1 MAVNLKG
8 IVAPFTALKQLG
20 KPPHT
25 VAYPIVKKPTA
36 ERYRGFHFNQLDE
49 CIGCGTCGAICQN
62 GAIDMIA
69 IDGIEGKKGDSG
81 LRPRVD
87 NGRCCWCG
95 LCVDVCPTGSLAL
108 TQEYLYVTDDADS
121 FLWIPGVD
129 NPEGANL
136 KSFYP
141 ESAQQSLLDYSRIP
155 MPEMEGLERVKS
167 YAEVVLGYTQ
177 EEAQAEAERC
187 ISCGLCVE
195 ACPEHMHIP
204 EYINAIS
211 QGENDMAVKII
222 YDNNPLGELCGKVCP
237 RRCEDVCS
245 IAVRGEPIAIRWL
258 KRFATEQA
266 EDQEMIREMVAP
278 EILPPNGHKIGIIGA
293 GPSGLTAGYYLA
305 LKGYDV
311 TIYEAKEKA
320 GGMTMYGIPKYRL
333 PLESL
338 QKQIDYMRSIGVKIN
353 FNTKVGVDI
362 SFQDLQ
368 EQNEAVFIGIGFE
381 VPYTLGI
388 KGEDFKG
395 SIQAVNFLREVNAER
410 PVEIGKRVVVIGG
423 GNVAIDGAR
432 MARRFGSEVT
442 ILYRRRVADMPAD
455 WEEIKGAEEEGVKI
469 LTQAIPL
476 EVLADEQGQ
485 VTSIKYGMAEML
497 DDGKGGRPRPRLIEG
512 DEHIMPVDT
521 IVGAI
526 GQEADYSFIPEA
538 IREQLEI
545 NRGRIVTGEFK
556 ATALPWLFAGGDIAN
571 NTADAISAI
580 ADGYKAVKG
589 IEKLI
594 ASKKGV

>member
-1 MAVNLKG
+1 MAFNLKG
-8 IVAPFTALKQLG
+8 ILAPFTALKQLG

-25 VAYPIVKKPTA
+25 VEYPMVKKPTA
-36 ERYRGFHFNQLDE
+36 ERYRGFHYNELEE
-49 CIGCGTCGAICQN
+49 CIGCGTCGTICQN
-62 GAIDMIA
+62 GAIDMISL
-69 IDGIEGKKGDSG
+69 DGIEGKTGDSG

-95 LCVDVCPTGSLAL
+95 LCVDVCPTGSLSL
-108 TQEYLYVTDDADS
+108 TQDYLYVTDDADS

-129 NPEGANL
+129 NPKGGEI

-141 ESAQQSLLDYSRIP
+141 ETNAESLLDYARIP
-155 MPEMEGLERVKS
+155 MPELEGMERVKS
-167 YAEVVLGYTQ
+167 FAEVVLGYTQ
-177 EEAQAEAERC
+177 DEAQAEAERC

-211 QGENDMAVKII
+211 RGEADMAVKII
-222 YDNNPLGELCGKVCP
+222 YDNNPLGELCGKVCT

-258 KRFATEQA
+258 KRYATEQA
-266 EDQEMIREMVAP
+266 ANIDIIREMVDP
-278 EILPPNGHKIGIIGA
+278 QILPPNGHKVGIIGA

-311 TIYEAKEKA
+311 TIYEAKEHG

-333 PLESL
+333 PMESL
-338 QKQIDYMRSIGVKIN
+338 QKQIGYMESIGVKIR
-353 FNTKVGVDI
+353 FNTKIGVDI
-362 SFQDLQ
+362 SFEELQ
-368 EQNEAVFIGIGFE
+368 KEHGALFIGIGFE
-381 VPYTLGI
+381 VPYTIGI
-388 KGEDFKG
+388 EGEHFEG
-395 SIQAVNFLREVNAER
+395 SIQAVNFLRDVNAEK
-410 PVEIGKRVVVIGG
+410 PVEIGKNVVVIGG

-432 MARRFGSEVT
+432 IARRFGSDVT
-442 ILYRRRVADMPAD
+442 ILYRRRVEDMPAD
-455 WEEIKGAEEEGVKI
+455 WEEIEGAEEEGVHI

-476 EVLADEQGQ
+476 GILADDTGK
-485 VTSIKYGMAEML
+485 VTSIKYGMAEMV

-512 DEHIMPVDT
+512 DEHIMPVDN
-521 IVGAI
+521 IIGAI
-526 GQEADYSFIPEA
+526 GQEADYSFIPDA
-538 IREQLEI
+538 IKEQIEFS
-545 NRGRIVTGEFK
+545 RGRMVTGDLKETK
-556 ATALPWLFAGGDIAN
+556 LPWLFAGGDIAN

-589 IEKLI
+589 IEKLF
-594 ASKKGV
+594 AQKGQE